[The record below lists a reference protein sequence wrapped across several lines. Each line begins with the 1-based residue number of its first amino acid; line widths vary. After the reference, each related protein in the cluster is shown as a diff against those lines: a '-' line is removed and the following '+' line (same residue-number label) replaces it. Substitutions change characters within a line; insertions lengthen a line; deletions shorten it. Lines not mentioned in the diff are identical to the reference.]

1 MVLSLSQRWADWIMT
16 GLLLIA
22 VLILFAPVLRHP
34 DYLLYPT
41 YSPHSDLTVSH
52 WPKAYLMAESWQAT
66 RSLPLWTP
74 ANLSGMPLAANQV
87 AMRFYP
93 LAWLFLLLPV
103 NPAFNLLF
111 VFHLQN

>member
-1 MVLSLSQRWADWIMT
+1 M
-16 GLLLIA
+16 LLLA
-22 VLILFAPVLRHP
+22 VLFLFAPTLRHP
-34 DYLLYPT
+34 NYLLYPT

-52 WPKAYLMAESWQAT
+52 WPKAYLMARTWGDT

-93 LAWLFLLLPV
+93 LAWLFLFLPLNLV
-103 NPAFNLLF
+103 FNLLY
-111 VFHLQN
+111 VFHLFWGGLGV